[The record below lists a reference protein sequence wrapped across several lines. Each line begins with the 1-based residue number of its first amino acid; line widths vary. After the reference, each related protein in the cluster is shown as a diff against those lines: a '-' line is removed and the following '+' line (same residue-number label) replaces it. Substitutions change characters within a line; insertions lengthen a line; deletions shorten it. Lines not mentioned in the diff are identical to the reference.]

1 MKPHRTDGVSLMFGL
16 LFLGLVVW
24 WLLAQIF
31 DLALPAIGWFV
42 AGGLILLGVLGLLG
56 ALRAN
61 RNSPPAPPVS
71 GSAPSAPVSAPHG
84 GDNDLTAP
92 VTGPPAS
99 GTGYD
104 GTGHDGTGHDGR
116 G

>member
-1 MKPHRTDGVSLMFGL
+1 MKPHRTDGVSLVFGL

-31 DLALPAIGWFV
+31 DLALPPIGWFA

-61 RNSPPAPPVS
+61 RNPPPAPPVPA
-71 GSAPSAPVSAPHG
+71 SALPASVSAPHG
-84 GDNDLTAP
+84 GDDDLTAP
-92 VTGPPAS
+92 ITGPPATGLGYD

-104 GTGHDGTGHDGR
+104 GR